1 VEALKL
7 LLRGLQEYVT
17 THHAHGL
24 AWGSR
29 KNASSAKRVSTH
41 DQQVAAA
48 LHLHAMQPC
57 AHAAPPEGRNW
68 VAQPHLRNPSCATH
82 LAQPLQDGLRNPS
95 APNPLTWPQPLVS
108 PERSDG
114 MSDCIFLGIFSPKK
128 IQSDTYALPG
138 TACTERTRT
147 TDTRTIDTYIDTY
160 IDTRTT
166 DTRTIDTHTIDT
178 YTDTR
183 TTDTRTIDTHT
194 IDTYTDTRT
203 TDTRT
208 LDTRRKADGLLCAHT
223 IRCTARPLGIIL
235 RILAPRDSRHDLEG
249 FRRLACPSSLTRVP
263 CTRVLV
269 LGTET
274 SIVLM
279 LFF

>member
-1 VEALKL
+1 MKL

-128 IQSDTYALPG
+128 IQSDTICAAGDCVHRAHTHYRHTHYRHTHYRHIYRHTHYRHTHSRHAPKSRRIAVRPHHPLH
-138 TACTERTRT
+138 RT
-147 TDTRTIDTYIDTY
+147 T
-160 IDTRTT
+160 
-166 DTRTIDTHTIDT
+166 
-178 YTDTR
+178 
-183 TTDTRTIDTHT
+183 
-194 IDTYTDTRT
+194 
-203 TDTRT
+203 
-208 LDTRRKADGLLCAHT
+208 
-223 IRCTARPLGIIL
+223 
-235 RILAPRDSRHDLEG
+235 PRDHLEN
-249 FRRLACPSSLTRVP
+249 
-263 CTRVLV
+263 
-269 LGTET
+269 LGSERF
-274 SIVLM
+274 SP
-279 LFF
+279 